1 MIECNVLD
9 GEYPKKSHGEILM
22 LHVYT
27 INDLI
32 IIIMIIIISVF
43 ILEDGPNLSSF
54 LNY

>member
-27 INDLI
+27 INDYNNNNNNNKWVYSRKWTKFI
-32 IIIMIIIISVF
+32 II
-43 ILEDGPNLSSF
+43 PQ
-54 LNY
+54 